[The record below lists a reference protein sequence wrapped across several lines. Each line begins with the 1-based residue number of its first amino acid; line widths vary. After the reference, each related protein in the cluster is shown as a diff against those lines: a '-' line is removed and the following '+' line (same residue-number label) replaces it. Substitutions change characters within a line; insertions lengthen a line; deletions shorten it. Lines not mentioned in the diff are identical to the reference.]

1 MLEKL
6 LEQIQT
12 TKFKSAV
19 EPLFKYGMII
29 LGMAVLSTLKAPFW
43 MTVVLL
49 VFAALFLGIGLSC
62 FIYLIFYNPSLLR
75 SEEYELK
82 FRLMQTLGD
91 KDKPFQLENFQNLI
105 LTDNPLQKNLPDGE
119 ALKKTENE

>member
-6 LEQIQT
+6 FEQIQT

-29 LGMAVLSTLKAPFW
+29 LAMAVLSTLKAPFW
-43 MTVVLL
+43 MTIVLL
-49 VFAALFLGIGLSC
+49 SLAVLFLVGGLIL
-62 FIYLIFYNPSLLR
+62 FTYLIRFNPSLLR

-82 FRLMQTLGD
+82 FRLLQTLGD
-91 KDKPFQLENFQNLI
+91 KDKPFQLENIEKLI

-119 ALKKTENE
+119 SLKKTENE